1 MNNAEIKR
9 ERIIRSAE
17 TLFHEQGYSV
27 TSLADI
33 AGAAKVPLGNVY
45 YYFKTKED
53 LVATVVEGR
62 NGYVRERHRTLER
75 APTPL
80 ARLEAFLQRIH
91 EAAESRAAHGCP
103 VGGLAQ
109 EAGKLGG
116 RIADEAGS
124 TFEIM
129 LDWVGEQYRG
139 LGFKPAEARDR
150 AVDLVAAVQGS
161 ILLGHAA
168 RDPELIRRAM
178 KRLQARLRPPQKKE
192 GRHA

>member
-1 MNNAEIKR
+1 MNNAEAKR
-9 ERIIRSAE
+9 ERIVKSAE
-17 TLFHEQGYSV
+17 TLFHRQGYTV

-62 NGYVRERHRTLER
+62 NAYVRGRHQALEK

-91 EAAESRAAHGCP
+91 DEAENRAAHGCP

-116 RIADEAGS
+116 RIAQEAGS
-124 TFEIM
+124 TFGIM
-129 LDWVGEQYRG
+129 LDWVGAQYQA
-139 LGFKPAEARDR
+139 LGFKPAEARER

-161 ILLGHAA
+161 ILLGHSTGDAG
-168 RDPELIRRAM
+168 LIRSAM
-178 KRLQARLRPPQKKE
+178 KRLQAGLRLLAKKE